1 MHELPITESIVR
13 ICCEE
18 AEKHNVKKVNEIKI
32 KVGEL
37 SGLVPE
43 CLQSYFDIVSKDTI
57 IEGAK
62 LNIIKIPVTM
72 ECTECNAK
80 FELLKSQGNCC
91 EVCGSTKLKIVNG
104 NEYYIDSMEVDE
116 DGN

>member
-13 ICCEE
+13 ICSEE
-18 AEKHNVKKVNEIKI
+18 AKKHNVKKVNEIKI

-57 IEGAK
+57 IQGAK
-62 LNIIKIPVTM
+62 LNIIKIPIIM
-72 ECTECNAK
+72 ECTECRARIELQKAK
-80 FELLKSQGNCC
+80 ENCC
-91 EVCGSTKLKIVNG
+91 AVCGSTKLKMVNG

-116 DGN
+116 DGD